1 MSTNQPYLIPRDAQG
16 FSLIE
21 IMVAI
26 TILGIGV
33 LTLAG
38 LFPLA
43 MQRVHVGD
51 LESRATFHA
60 QAKLEELKT
69 FSWDELR
76 ATAAS
81 DTVDAVFRRDWQVEE
96 DTPVMGMKQV
106 HVLVAWS
113 DSKGPRS
120 VALSSFLSDS
130 GM

>member
-1 MSTNQPYLIPRDAQG
+1 MSRSDAG

-43 MQRVHVGD
+43 MERVHVGD

-60 QAKLEELKT
+60 EAKIEELKSL
-69 FSWDELR
+69 SWEDLR
-76 ATAAS
+76 ETAAS
-81 DTVDAVFRRDWQVEE
+81 DTVDTMFRRSWRIEE
-96 DTPVMGMKQV
+96 DEPVLGMKQV
-106 HVLVAWS
+106 EVQVVWS
-113 DSKGPRS
+113 DNKGPRTVS
-120 VALSSFLSDS
+120 LSSFVSDS